1 MRRLIQAFSYSM
13 VLFFMLLS
21 WVSGALC
28 CILGCGYLSAQL
40 ENRST
45 VSNYTQT
52 AVFRRTLRKT
62 FDTLY
67 ETAVSGL
74 SPTDLPDGIAYFVY
88 ALDTNRAFCSEPE
101 ITDIPAFEAAFS
113 SNESLVCFCRYASG
127 TYRGTN
133 SSSGQAVSFEHSVF
147 NAAGELFDGTAH
159 SYDNVAILVAVRQPT
174 RITLDGFGASLLEWY
189 LLQNGLST
197 LFVVFGIFLFSLSVV
212 LANGSRRRRIERRI
226 SDLVSWL
233 YLELRLAALLA
244 VIVICVRCWS
254 FPPSFLT
261 TTSLTFLLL
270 PSLYVLRCSV
280 RYRGNTSFFTH
291 SAIAQLIAFV
301 RRQLDLVLPITQ
313 LQRDLRLQALR
324 LILFGL
330 CFPML
335 LFFLA
340 DLLIGLSIVRLM
352 LPFYLLY
359 FAFLFALFYRR
370 YASLVNSI
378 SELERLSAVLPLGEQ
393 LPEHSLAESDPL
405 YPLSEHLNDVDQAV
419 QARAELMFSRS
430 FKKFTH
436 LSDSISAVKEQLCLL
451 QAVIP
456 DTSSAETN
464 QASICLRRLSQL
476 VGDMQDTVL
485 QDMPVT
491 APVMKRMDLL
501 PVLDEVANAH
511 MPEIIAA
518 QLSIEK
524 QIPSSP
530 VLITADPRHIHAVL
544 DILYGNLTT
553 YALAGSTADLRIFRE
568 KDCWRMVLVNRF
580 AFSNRADGSAA
591 KFSTGLTLAR
601 EYLALN
607 GGTLEYSTSDNRFG
621 VSFTL
626 PAAR

>member
-1 MRRLIQAFSYSM
+1 MRRLIQAFSYSV

-21 WVSGALC
+21 WVSSALC

-40 ENRST
+40 ENRTT

-67 ETAVSGL
+67 EAAISGL
-74 SPTDLPDGIAYFVY
+74 SPTDLPNGTAYFVY
-88 ALDTNRAFCSEPE
+88 VWNTNRSFCSEPE
-101 ITDIPAFEAAFS
+101 IMDVPSFEAAFS
-113 SNESLVCFCRYASG
+113 ANESLVCFCRYSSG
-127 TYRGTN
+127 TYRGSTFV
-133 SSSGQAVSFEHSVF
+133 SGQAVPFEYSVF

-174 RITLDGFGASLLEWY
+174 RIALDGFGASLLEWY
-189 LLQNGLST
+189 LLQNGLSA
-197 LFVVFGIFLFSLSVV
+197 LFVTFGVFLLALSVV
-212 LANGSRRRRIERRI
+212 LANGSRRRRIDRRI
-226 SDLVSWL
+226 FDLVSWL

-261 TTSLTFLLL
+261 TASLTFLLL

-301 RRQLDLVLPITQ
+301 RRQLDLVLPITRV
-313 LQRDLRLQALR
+313 QRDLRLQALR
-324 LILFGL
+324 LLLFGL

-340 DLLIGLSIVRLM
+340 DLLIGLPVVRLM
-352 LPFYLLY
+352 LPFYLVY

-378 SELERLSAVLPLGEQ
+378 SELERFSAVLPLGEQ
-393 LPEHSLAESDPL
+393 LPEHSLPESDPL
-405 YPLSEHLNDVDQAV
+405 YPLSKHLSNVDQAV

-436 LSDSISAVKEQLCLL
+436 LSDSISAAKEQLRLL
-451 QAVIP
+451 KMITS

-464 QASICLRRLSQL
+464 QAEICLRRLSQL
-476 VGDMQDTVL
+476 IDDMQDTVL

-501 PVLDEVANAH
+501 AVLDEVANAH

-518 QLSIEK
+518 QLFIKK

-530 VLITADPRHIHAVL
+530 VLITADPRHMYVVL
-544 DILYGNLTT
+544 NILYGNLAM

-568 KDCWRMVLVNRF
+568 GDCWRLVLVNRF
-580 AFSNRADGSAA
+580 ASSNGADGSAA

-607 GGTLEYSTSDNRFG
+607 GGTLEYSANDNRFG